1 MLPSFVS
8 HDEQKRLVRWAL
20 CEQARHPNETNLDTH
35 YVLPE
40 GGLWNTYLD
49 VRRKTCEDEY
59 IQPRASLRSEPSE
72 STVAE
77 PPGPRKLVSN
87 EPAGKD
93 NYDTLS
99 STPKPPAA
107 PSTSVQPI
115 RVSAL
120 VPKLRWANIGWSYH
134 WGTKQYDFSKGKA
147 VISQEVRSLCKRA
160 VQAVRRDQVYANDKS
175 TDDDWGE
182 DGPDWGQ
189 WNENYGEWYV
199 KASPESVLHSTR
211 PEPDAGIV
219 NFYQTKVRPCVAAL
233 GGMCD

>member
-8 HDEQKRLVRWAL
+8 PGEQKRLVRWAL
-20 CEQARHPNETNLDTH
+20 GEQAVHPNETNLDTH
-35 YVLPE
+35 HVLPE
-40 GGLWNTYLD
+40 GGLWNKYLD
-49 VRRKTCEDEY
+49 VRQGSSEDEDV
-59 IQPRASLRSEPSE
+59 QPRASLHSETSE
-72 STVAE
+72 SGAAE

-87 EPAGKD
+87 EPAGKG

-107 PSTSVQPI
+107 PSSSVQSI

-134 WGTKQYDFSKGKA
+134 WGTKQYDFSKGKG

-160 VQAVRRDQVYANDKS
+160 VQAVRWDQVFAYDKS
-175 TDDDWGE
+175 TDSDWGE
-182 DGPDWGQ
+182 DGPDWDQ
-189 WNENYGEWYV
+189 WNETYGEQYV
-199 KASPESVLHSTR
+199 KTGPALILHPTC

-219 NFYQTKVRPCVAAL
+219 NFYQTKVRSSRMAL
-233 GGMCD
+233 GGMCN